1 MKRKRKTGTL
11 IACATVWAGL
21 ILGATR
27 GDAHKPITSKYTY
40 AEDVFPIFRDRCGAC
55 HVAGGAAPM
64 SLLTYQDAVPWAVA
78 IRDELMAAHMP
89 PWDAEDG
96 FGPLKNA
103 HTLSASELDAI
114 LVWANGGTPKG
125 DRTKKLPAP
134 ALEHTWALGP
144 PDVALQMPSAFTLP
158 ADKLEDTRE
167 FVLPAGTALDSERW
181 IRAIDLL
188 PGTPAIVRNA
198 VVSIG
203 GQTEV
208 RLGSDPGLTGVR
220 PGSDPEVLM
229 LWTPG
234 ERPVPTPPG
243 AAFHLPAH
251 AELVLR
257 IHYKKTWQYEGTAVS
272 DRSQVGLYFARRPG
286 DREVRT
292 LALTGT
298 APPGGP
304 VTFSRALDREIEAL
318 ALRADAGQPDVTLQI
333 EAVRPNG
340 SRIPMIRLT
349 PRPDWQ
355 RRYWFERPLSLPRGS
370 RIDVTTRQSG
380 PASAGAAPIHVA
392 VDFVSR

>member
-1 MKRKRKTGTL
+1 MKRRKKTRKL
-11 IACATVWAGL
+11 IACVTVLAGL
-21 ILGATR
+21 IFGATR

-96 FGPLKNA
+96 FGQLKNA

-114 LVWANGGTPKG
+114 LVWANGGTPQG

-167 FVLPAGTALDSERW
+167 FVLPTGTALDSERW

-198 VVSIG
+198 AVSIR
-203 GQTEV
+203 GQTGV
-208 RLGSDPGLTGVR
+208 RLGSDPK
-220 PGSDPEVLM
+220 VLM

-234 ERPVPTPPG
+234 ERPVPTPAG

-257 IHYKKTWQYEGTAVS
+257 IRYKKTWQYEGTAVA
-272 DRSQVGLYFARRPG
+272 DRSQVGLYFAGRPG

-298 APPGGP
+298 APPGRP
-304 VTFSRALDREIEAL
+304 VTFSRALDGNIEAL
-318 ALRADAGQPDVTLQI
+318 ALRADTGQPDVTLQV

-340 SRIPMIRLT
+340 SHIPMIRLT

-355 RRYWFERPLSLPRGS
+355 RRYWFDRPLSLPRGS
-370 RIDVTTRQSG
+370 RIVVTARQSG
-380 PASAGAAPIHVA
+380 PASAGPASIHVA
-392 VDFVSR
+392 VDFVSRY

>member
-1 MKRKRKTGTL
+1 MKIKRKTKKL
-11 IACATVWAGL
+11 IGCATVLAGL

-40 AEDVFPIFRDRCGAC
+40 ADDVFPIFRDRCGAC

-96 FGPLKNA
+96 FGQLKNA

-114 LVWANGGTPKG
+114 LVWANGGTPQG

-134 ALEHTWALGP
+134 ALNHTWALGP
-144 PDVALQMPSAFTLP
+144 PDVALQMPSAFTLS

-167 FVLPAGTALDSERW
+167 FVLPAGTALDLERW

-198 VVSIG
+198 TVRVRSGSEG
-203 GQTEV
+203 GRSGV
-208 RLGSDPGLTGVR
+208 GVGSE
-220 PGSDPEVLM
+220 SDVLM

-234 ERPVPTPPG
+234 ERPVPTPAG

-257 IHYKKTWQYEGTAVS
+257 IHYKKTWQYEGTAVT
-272 DRSQVGLYFARRPG
+272 DRSQVGLYFAGRPG
-286 DREVRT
+286 DRQVRT
-292 LALTGT
+292 FALTGT
-298 APPGGP
+298 APTGRPA
-304 VTFSRALDREIEAL
+304 TFSRALDRNIEAL

-370 RIDVTTRQSG
+370 RIDVTARQSG

-392 VDFVSR
+392 VDFVLR

>member
-1 MKRKRKTGTL
+1 MTMKKLIVCGTVL
-11 IACATVWAGL
+11 AGL
-21 ILGATR
+21 MFGATH

-40 AEDVFPIFRDRCGAC
+40 TEDVFPIFRDRCGAC

-96 FGPLKNA
+96 FGRFKNA
-103 HTLSASELDAI
+103 HTLSAPELDAI
-114 LVWANGGTPKG
+114 LVWANGGTPQG

-134 ALEHTWALGP
+134 ALEHTWPLGP
-144 PDVALQMPSAFTLP
+144 PDVTLQMPSVVTLP
-158 ADKLEDTRE
+158 PDKLEDTRE
-167 FVLPAGTALDSERW
+167 FVLHTATPAMDAERW

-198 VVSIG
+198 SV
-203 GQTEV
+203 TV
-208 RLGSDPGLTGVR
+208 RLASDGSRMGAGWGPDG
-220 PGSDPEVLM
+220 EVLM
-229 LWTPG
+229 LWAPG
-234 ERPVPTPPG
+234 ERAVPTPAG

-272 DRSQVGLYFARRPG
+272 DRSQVGLYFGGRTAGRQ
-286 DREVRT
+286 VRT
-292 LALTGT
+292 LRLSGAVPATRP
-298 APPGGP
+298 A
-304 VTFSRALDREIEAL
+304 TFRRAVDRDIEAL
-318 ALRADAGQPDVTLQI
+318 ALRADTGQTDMTLQV

-340 SRIPMIRLT
+340 SHVPMIRLT

-355 RRYWFERPLSLPRGS
+355 RRYWFEQPLSLPRGS
-370 RIDVTTRQSG
+370 HIDVMARRREATNAET
-380 PASAGAAPIHVA
+380 APVHV
-392 VDFVSR
+392 VIDFVWR